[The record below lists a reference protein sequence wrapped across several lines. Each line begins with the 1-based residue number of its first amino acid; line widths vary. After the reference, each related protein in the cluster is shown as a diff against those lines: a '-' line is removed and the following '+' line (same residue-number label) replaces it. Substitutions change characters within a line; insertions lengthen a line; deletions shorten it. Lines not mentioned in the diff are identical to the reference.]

1 MALIN
6 KILFPVDF
14 SPACFS
20 VARYVE
26 AFAGRFEA
34 EILLLHVVGMGDGGL
49 TLAEEQLPHRQAQL
63 NSFLADE
70 LKYFTTERVCVIGD
84 EAAPEIVAAAQR
96 WHPDL
101 MMMPTR
107 GLGTFQRLLLGSITA
122 KILDDLDCPVWTNV
136 HSDVVPPLEDI
147 HCRRVLCALDLTD
160 RSQYVLEWAA
170 ALAAEYEG
178 DLGIVHATSTMPRA
192 VAAVGLENELTR
204 SVSQQVEMEIASLQ
218 KAAGTAARVFVQSGD
233 PPQIVTAAARDFDAD
248 LVIIGRHE
256 SGRRDAYAILRDS
269 PCPVISI

>member
-1 MALIN
+1 MALIK

-34 EILLLHVVGMGDGGL
+34 EIQLLHVVGMGDGGL
-49 TLAEEQLPHRQAQL
+49 TLASEQLPQRQAQL
-63 NSFLADE
+63 NAFLADE
-70 LKYFTTERVCVIGD
+70 LKYFTTARVCVIGD
-84 EAAPEIVAAAQR
+84 EAAPEIAAAAQR

-101 MMMPTR
+101 VMMPTR
-107 GLGTFQRLLLGSITA
+107 GLGTFQRLLLGSVTA

-136 HSDVVPPLEDI
+136 HSDVVLPLEDI
-147 HCRRVLCALDLTD
+147 HCRRILCGLDLAD

-170 ALAAEYEG
+170 ALAAEYEA
-178 DLGIVHATSTMPRA
+178 DLGIVHATSAMPA
-192 VAAVGLENELTR
+192 TVVSVDLEKELGR
-204 SVSQQVEMEIASLQ
+204 SVFQQVEMEIASLQ
-218 KAAGTAARVFVQSGD
+218 KAAGTAAPVFVQSGD
-233 PPQIVTAAARDFDAD
+233 PPRIVTSAAGDFDAD
-248 LVIIGRHE
+248 LLIVGRHE
-256 SGRRDAYAILRDS
+256 SGRQDAYAILRDS